1 MRKLKHHEKKLLKK
15 VNLYDWKSDDNVRE
29 VRILRRYRIQNR
41 EDYVS
46 YNRLTGK
53 IRKLSA
59 KLKLLDE
66 TDIIR
71 KKITK
76 ELLLKLYNLGVIKT
90 IKSLEQCD
98 RIPASAFCRRRL
110 PVIMQMSKMAENLKE
125 ATTLVE
131 QGHVRVGPNT
141 IIDPAFLV
149 TRTMEDYVTWV
160 PGSKIKK
167 HILEYNDNFDDFDF
181 DQI

>member
-76 ELLLKLYNLGVIKT
+76 ELLLKLFALNYFKLQFGRDQNNQ
-90 IKSLEQCD
+90 KSGTVRQNSSVGILQTPFASHNANEQD
-98 RIPASAFCRRRL
+98 GRKPERS
-110 PVIMQMSKMAENLKE
+110 
-125 ATTLVE
+125 
-131 QGHVRVGPNT
+131 
-141 IIDPAFLV
+141 
-149 TRTMEDYVTWV
+149 DYFGRAR
-160 PGSKIKK
+160 P
-167 HILEYNDNFDDFDF
+167 F
-181 DQI
+181 